1 MTADLTMSEEDLLGA
16 VLDMAAVH
24 GIRTVHFRA
33 AKTERG
39 WRTPVQGDGKGWP
52 DLVLVG
58 PAGVLFREL
67 KSRSGLPTAEQEVWL
82 GALAD
87 AGQNADVWRPADL
100 RSGRILAELR
110 AIYKTTGAVGRG

>member
-1 MTADLTMSEEDLLGA
+1 MSGELTMSEDDLLGA

-58 PAGVLFREL
+58 PRGVLFREL
-67 KSRSGLPTAEQEVWL
+67 KSRAGLPTAEQQAWL
-82 GALAD
+82 GALGD
-87 AGQNADVWRPADL
+87 AGQNAGVWRPADL
-100 RSGRILAELR
+100 RSGRILTELR
-110 AIYKTTGAVGRG
+110 AVSR